1 MGNEALAKEQQKAAQ
16 YAAERDRFVIRAL
29 KIEMR
34 SEHGTR
40 TLLYVGGQWKCDCPF
55 FKEWQTCSH
64 TMAAEQLPMLQNL
77 PLKHPLESQV
87 RISEHKEGGNLWD
100 WLIYP

>member
-1 MGNEALAKEQQKAAQ
+1 MNDEALAKKKQKAAW
-16 YAAERDRFVIRAL
+16 YAAEPERFSICAI

-40 TLLYVGGQWKCDCPF
+40 TLLYVGGQWKCNCDF
-55 FKEWQTCSH
+55 FKQWQTCSH

-77 PLKHPLESQV
+77 PMKHPFGSLV
-87 RISEHKEGGNLWD
+87 RTSEHKEEV
-100 WLIYP
+100 

>member
-1 MGNEALAKEQQKAAQ
+1 MDDEALAKKRQKAAR
-16 YAAERDRFVIRAL
+16 YATEPERFVIRAL

-34 SEHGTR
+34 SEHATR
-40 TLLYVGGQWKCDCPF
+40 TLLHVGGQWKCDCDF

-77 PLKHPLESQV
+77 PMKHPLGSLV
-87 RISEHKEGGNLWD
+87 GTSEHKEEV
-100 WLIYP
+100 